1 MEEKSKSLPTSA
13 IVAIAIAVVAVPC
26 CAALTVFGAILIFS
40 SSSGVGP
47 FIYNLF

>member
-1 MEEKSKSLPTSA
+1 MEVKPKPLPTSA
-13 IVAIAIAVVAVPC
+13 IIAIAVAVIAVPC